1 MSCRIERPGVE
12 MSRLTFPLR
21 EGTLN
26 RTSGNPARMT
36 NRRHR
41 KNVRV
46 LECSIA
52 DVIDCIE
59 QSIIAGR
66 SGEVRVRFVI
76 SQGGIRA
83 VLMET
88 AEAKNGSCD

>member
-1 MSCRIERPGVE
+1 M
-12 MSRLTFPLR
+12 LLQR
-21 EGTLN
+21 ENTPSQSLGA
-26 RTSGNPARMT
+26 PARMT

-83 VLMET
+83 VLME
-88 AEAKNGSCD
+88 AETLEVQRGIGD

>member
-1 MSCRIERPGVE
+1 M
-12 MSRLTFPLR
+12 LLQR
-21 EGTLN
+21 ENTPSQSLGDH
-26 RTSGNPARMT
+26 ARMT
-36 NRRHR
+36 NRRR
-41 KNVRV
+41 PKNVKKNARV
-46 LECSIA
+46 LECSIV

-66 SGEVRVRFVI
+66 SGEVRVRFVL
-76 SQGGIRA
+76 SQGGIKA

>member
-1 MSCRIERPGVE
+1 M
-12 MSRLTFPLR
+12 LLQR
-21 EGTLN
+21 ENTPSQSLGY
-26 RTSGNPARMT
+26 PVRMT

-41 KNVRV
+41 KNIRV

-52 DVIDCIE
+52 DVIDRIE

-88 AEAKNGSCD
+88 AETLEVKRGTGD

>member
-1 MSCRIERPGVE
+1 
-12 MSRLTFPLR
+12 
-21 EGTLN
+21 
-26 RTSGNPARMT
+26 MT
-36 NRRHR
+36 NRRP
-41 KNVRV
+41 KNVKKNARV

-83 VLMET
+83 VFMET
-88 AEAKNGSCD
+88 EEVKRGTGD

>member
-1 MSCRIERPGVE
+1 MRVIGD
-12 MSRLTFPLR
+12 
-21 EGTLN
+21 
-26 RTSGNPARMT
+26 PARMT
-36 NRRHR
+36 ERRHR

-88 AEAKNGSCD
+88 AETLEVKSGIGD

>member
-1 MSCRIERPGVE
+1 
-12 MSRLTFPLR
+12 
-21 EGTLN
+21 
-26 RTSGNPARMT
+26 MT
-36 NRRHR
+36 NRRR
-41 KNVRV
+41 PKNVKKNARV

-66 SGEVRVRFVI
+66 SGEVRVRFVL
-76 SQGGIRA
+76 SQGGIKA
-83 VLMET
+83 VLMEAET

>member
-1 MSCRIERPGVE
+1 M
-12 MSRLTFPLR
+12 LLQR
-21 EGTLN
+21 ENTPSQSLGD
-26 RTSGNPARMT
+26 PARMT
-36 NRRHR
+36 ERRHR
-41 KNVRV
+41 KTVRV

-66 SGEVRVRFVI
+66 NGEVRVRFVI

-88 AEAKNGSCD
+88 AETLEVKRGIGD

>member
-1 MSCRIERPGVE
+1 MLLQRENTPSQSLGYPAQMTER
-12 MSRLTFPLR
+12 
-21 EGTLN
+21 
-26 RTSGNPARMT
+26 
-36 NRRHR
+36 RRR

-88 AEAKNGSCD
+88 AEVKRGIGD

>member
-1 MSCRIERPGVE
+1 M
-12 MSRLTFPLR
+12 LLQR
-21 EGTLN
+21 ENTPSQSLGA
-26 RTSGNPARMT
+26 PARMT

-76 SQGGIRA
+76 SQGGVRA
-83 VLMET
+83 VSMET
-88 AEAKNGSCD
+88 AETLEVQRGIGD

>member
-1 MSCRIERPGVE
+1 M
-12 MSRLTFPLR
+12 
-21 EGTLN
+21 
-26 RTSGNPARMT
+26 
-36 NRRHR
+36 
-41 KNVRV
+41 
-46 LECSIA
+46 ECSIA

-83 VLMET
+83 VLME
-88 AEAKNGSCD
+88 AETLEVQRGIGD

>member
-1 MSCRIERPGVE
+1 MPRRVFLQKENTPIQS
-12 MSRLTFPLR
+12 L
-21 EGTLN
+21 
-26 RTSGNPARMT
+26 GNPARMT
-36 NRRHR
+36 KRRHR

-88 AEAKNGSCD
+88 AEVQREE

>member
-1 MSCRIERPGVE
+1 M
-12 MSRLTFPLR
+12 LLQR
-21 EGTLN
+21 ENTPSQSLGA
-26 RTSGNPARMT
+26 PARMT

-66 SGEVRVRFVI
+66 SGEVLVRFVI

-83 VLMET
+83 VLME
-88 AEAKNGSCD
+88 AETLEVRRGIGD

>member
-1 MSCRIERPGVE
+1 MIGAH
-12 MSRLTFPLR
+12 
-21 EGTLN
+21 
-26 RTSGNPARMT
+26 ARMT

-66 SGEVRVRFVI
+66 NGEVRVRFVI

-83 VLMET
+83 VLME
-88 AEAKNGSCD
+88 AETLEVQRGIGD

>member
-1 MSCRIERPGVE
+1 
-12 MSRLTFPLR
+12 
-21 EGTLN
+21 
-26 RTSGNPARMT
+26 MT
-36 NRRHR
+36 NRRR
-41 KNVRV
+41 PKNVKKNARV
-46 LECSIA
+46 LECAIV

-66 SGEVRVRFVI
+66 YGEVLVRFVI

-88 AEAKNGSCD
+88 AEEKNGSRG

>member
-1 MSCRIERPGVE
+1 
-12 MSRLTFPLR
+12 MSRRVLLQR
-21 EGTLN
+21 ENTPSQSLGA
-26 RTSGNPARMT
+26 PARMT

-88 AEAKNGSCD
+88 EEAKNGSRD

>member
-1 MSCRIERPGVE
+1 MF
-12 MSRLTFPLR
+12 LQR
-21 EGTLN
+21 ENTPSQSL
-26 RTSGNPARMT
+26 GNPARMT

-46 LECSIA
+46 LECGIA

-59 QSIIAGR
+59 QSIISGR

-88 AEAKNGSCD
+88 AEAKNGSCA

>member
-1 MSCRIERPGVE
+1 MF
-12 MSRLTFPLR
+12 LQR
-21 EGTLN
+21 ENTPSQSL
-26 RTSGNPARMT
+26 GNPARMT

-66 SGEVRVRFVI
+66 SGEVLVRFVI

>member
-1 MSCRIERPGVE
+1 
-12 MSRLTFPLR
+12 MSRRVIGGDPV
-21 EGTLN
+21 
-26 RTSGNPARMT
+26 RMT
-36 NRRHR
+36 ERRHR

-83 VLMET
+83 VLME
-88 AEAKNGSCD
+88 AETLEVKSGD